1 MVLPKPY
8 IDYRYTGVFSQPN
21 FFKKVEIRGCA
32 VGSFPV
38 IYIEHATKYATRS
51 LGSAGE
57 HRLHTAG
64 VTGSNPV
71 ATTTNDKA
79 GIKWFRP
86 FSFKRVQQAACRRCR
101 MLQMRRSRLFAEL
114 RTYFESGR
122 GCFAKASTVVIMR
135 ACSSTVEQGTHN
147 PLVLGSN
154 PGGPTKTSKAN
165 GLSRWPFFHP
175 SGLEGGSI
183 RLLAA

>member
-1 MVLPKPY
+1 MVAHKP
-8 IDYRYTGVFSQPN
+8 RYDCRHSGIWPQPN
-21 FFKKVEIRGCA
+21 FFKKVKIGGCA
-32 VGSFPV
+32 VGWVPL
-38 IYIEHATKYATRS
+38 IYIKRATEHAIRS

-154 PGGPTKTSKAN
+154 PGGPTKTNKD
-165 GLSRWPFFHP
+165 R
-175 SGLEGGSI
+175 
-183 RLLAA
+183 R